1 MDPIFI
7 AGSIGLGLIA
17 GSFLNALSFRF
28 HTGTSIM
35 HGRSRCMRCGHTLS
49 TFDLVPVLSYL
60 FLRGRCRYCGVGIS
74 AQYPVVEAVAG
85 ALSLGVYLINPTPLA
100 YAFWFFVWMLI
111 LFIVVY
117 DIRHTVIPWS
127 CSLLLIALS
136 LAYVFA
142 TGGLASDQLFAGP
155 ILAAPLLLVSLI
167 SQGMWM
173 GWGDGIFE
181 LSFGWLLGL
190 LPGLSALMI
199 AIWSGALIG
208 VLLIVVE
215 RIIARLTPRHASRK
229 SKWGFTMRSELPF
242 APFLALGAAVCYF
255 FNVDLFSQ
263 LAILW

>member
-1 MDPIFI
+1 MSLTFI
-7 AGSIGLGLIA
+7 LGSIGLGLIA

-49 TFDLVPVLSYL
+49 ALDLVPVLSYVL
-60 FLRGRCRYCGVGIS
+60 LGGRCRYCGVHIS
-74 AQYPVVEAVAG
+74 IQYPLVEIVAG
-85 ALSLGVYLINPTPLA
+85 VLSLGVYLTNPSILM

-127 CSLLLIALS
+127 CSLLLIGLS
-136 LAYVFA
+136 LLYIFA
-142 TGGLASDQLFAGP
+142 NQSVPLEQLFAGP
-155 ILAAPLLLVSLI
+155 ALAAPLLFVSLI

-173 GWGDGIFE
+173 GWGDGVFE
-181 LSFGWLLGL
+181 LSLGWLLGL
-190 LPGLSALMI
+190 TLGLSALMI

-208 VLLIVVE
+208 VILIVVE
-215 RIIARLTPRHASRK
+215 RIVARLTPTASSRK

-255 FNVDLFSQ
+255 FHVDLFSHI
-263 LAILW
+263 AIFF